1 MTNNKLSLA
10 EIAARSRVKNMNWEE
25 ISDKFS
31 KAGDKFAKAYGG
43 WRDSKRRA
51 SGNFTEEESN
61 EKEIQEQA
69 VKEKAKEAA
78 TEGLNPKDT
87 ITVETEL
94 EKTNDWKNSLKPQE
108 YVEIKTDQ
116 QEKEIEE
123 NESLN
128 LQTFTDID
136 GNKIK

>member
-1 MTNNKLSLA
+1 MANNKLSLS
-10 EIAARSRVKNMNWEE
+10 EIAARSRVERMDWEA
-25 ISDKFS
+25 IGDKFS
-31 KAGDKFAKAYGG
+31 EGAINVIDKIKQAK
-43 WRDSKRRA
+43 
-51 SGNFTEEESN
+51 TERTKEE
-61 EKEIQEQA
+61 
-69 VKEKAKEAA
+69 A

>member
-1 MTNNKLSLA
+1 MANNRPSLA
-10 EIAARSRVKNMNWEE
+10 EIAARSRVKRMDWRKVGDEIEE
-25 ISDKFS
+25 
-31 KAGDKFAKAYGG
+31 AGGKFAEKYGA
-43 WRDSKRRA
+43 WKDSRRRA
-51 SGNFTEEESN
+51 SGNFTEEELN
-61 EKEIQEQA
+61 EQEIQEQA

-128 LQTFTDID
+128 LQTFEDID
-136 GNKIK
+136 GNKIQ

>member
-1 MTNNKLSLA
+1 MANNKPSLA
-10 EIAARSRVKNMNWEE
+10 EIAARSRVKTMDWRKVGDEIEE
-25 ISDKFS
+25 
-31 KAGDKFAKAYGG
+31 AGNKFAKAYGG

-128 LQTFTDID
+128 LQTFEDID
-136 GNKIK
+136 GNKIQ